1 MQYTNVP
8 HDLRQLKHWVCWQAM
23 PDEGRPGKIKKIPIN
38 PKTGEFAQ
46 SNNPNTWCSFDAAVS
61 AMHNFSGIGFMF
73 SDSGYFGVD
82 IDGISDAIADF
93 RHDSEDPNNIVSEF
107 IYTLQSYAEFSPS
120 GKGIHII
127 CKGKLPPTGRRKN
140 NVEMYES
147 GRFFT
152 VTGNLC
158 SDFSETRDCTE
169 SVKSLHEKYIGGGN
183 EPTTGLIN
191 NPLPLNLSES
201 EIIRLAENSKQGNAF
216 RHLYSGQWDTIY
228 STQSEADLAFCNMLA
243 FWCRCDEQ
251 LMDKIFRASNLMRD
265 KWDRKQSGSTYGK
278 ITLKKAIRDC
288 NKTYE
293 PEPEYAITIGSN
305 PVPKP
310 KKKMYTFDDTGNAER
325 FTDVFGEKI
334 RYSFVNKKWLYY
346 DGRRWCFDITGA
358 VRRMADEV
366 VEQMRG
372 DMDFYVQNSTE
383 DPEDAEKSFMKHLKQ
398 SRSSRAKDSMIKESQ
413 HRAPITPAQLD
424 THQSLLNTPN
434 GIINLRTGEL
444 LPHDQNQYI
453 TKITNTEYTD
463 KIDCPL
469 WDQFLKDIFND
480 DADLIRYI
488 QKAVGYSLT
497 GSTKEDCAFF
507 CYGTG
512 RNGKSTF
519 IDVISDALGD
529 YGTNIQPETI
539 MVKQSAGTA
548 TSDLARLK
556 GARFITCSEPNEG
569 VRLNEGLL
577 KQLTGGDRVTAAKKY
592 EDEFEF
598 TPEFK
603 LWMTTNHKPII
614 RGTDVGIWSRIR
626 LIPFTVRIP
635 DDKIDRNLKHK
646 LKQELPGI
654 LHWAVEGC
662 LLWQREG
669 LNVPTAIKTAN
680 AEYRGEMDT
689 VGAFVNE
696 CCTVGIGEE
705 STKRLYES
713 YSEWAKEN
721 NEYSGMSRRKFT
733 EKMLENFKMRQSNG
747 KRLLLGISIKEQYEP
762 YEVSFNRYKN

>member
-1 MQYTNVP
+1 MQYDKIPQDMRT
-8 HDLRQLKHWVCWQAM
+8 LKNWVCWKAI
-23 PDEGRPGKIKKIPIN
+23 PRAGKLTKIPIN
-38 PKTGEFAQ
+38 PRTGGQAQ
-46 SNNPNTWCSFDAAVS
+46 SNNSETWADFDTAVS
-61 AMHNFSGIGFMF
+61 ASVNFSGIGFMF
-73 SDSGYFGVD
+73 SNSGYFGVD
-82 IDGISDAIADF
+82 IDGIEDAIEDYK
-93 RHDSEDPNNIVSEF
+93 HDNTDSDNIVSEF
-107 IYTLQSYAEFSPS
+107 VYTLQSYAEYSPS
-120 GKGIHII
+120 GRGIHII
-127 CKGKLPPTGRRKN
+127 CRGSLPPSGRRKN

-152 VTGNLC
+152 VTGIPC
-158 SDFSETRDCTE
+158 SEFAETRDCTE
-169 SVKSLHEKYIGGGN
+169 SIKSLHEKYIGGGS
-183 EPTTGLIN
+183 EPTTGIIR
-191 NPLPLNLSES
+191 NPLPLNLSEA
-201 EIIRLAENSKQGNAF
+201 EVIRLAENSKQGEAF
-216 RHLYSGQWDTIY
+216 RRLYSGQWNTLY
-228 STQSEADLAFCNMLA
+228 SSQSEADMAFCNMLA

-251 LMDKIFRASNLMRD
+251 FMDKIYRSSNLMRD
-265 KWDRKQSGSTYGK
+265 KWDRMQSGSTYGK
-278 ITLKKAIRDC
+278 ITLQKAIKSC

-325 FTDVFGEKI
+325 FTDVFKDNI
-334 RYSFVNKKWLYY
+334 RYSFVNKKWLYF
-346 DGRRWCFDITGA
+346 DGRKWCFDITGTI
-358 VRRMADEV
+358 RRMADEV

-372 DMDFYVQNSTE
+372 DMDFYVENSPADMDTDE
-383 DPEDAEKSFMKHLKQ
+383 AEKAFMKHLKQ
-398 SRSSRAKDSMIKESQ
+398 SRSSRAKDAMVKESQ
-413 HRAPITPAQLD
+413 HRNPITPSQLD
-424 THQSLLNTPN
+424 VHQSLLNTPN

-444 LPHDQNQYI
+444 LPHDREKYI

-469 WDQFLKDIFND
+469 WEQFLKDIFNGD
-480 DADLIRYI
+480 TELINYI

-497 GSTKEDCAFF
+497 GSTKENCAFF

-519 IDVISDALGD
+519 IDIISEALGD

-539 MVKQSAGTA
+539 MVKQ
-548 TSDLARLK
+548 TSSGPNSDIARLK
-556 GARFITCSEPNEG
+556 GARFVTSAEPNEG

-577 KQLTGGDRVTAAKKY
+577 KQLTGGDRVTAARKY

-603 LWMTTNHKPII
+603 LWMSTNHKPII

-662 LLWQREG
+662 LMWQREG
-669 LNVPTAIKTAN
+669 LNMPAAIKAAN

-689 VGAFVNE
+689 VQAFVDE
-696 CCTVGIGEE
+696 CCVVGAGEE

-713 YSEWAKEN
+713 YSEWVKEN

-733 EKMLENFKMRQSNG
+733 EKMLENYKMRQSNG
-747 KRLLLGISIKEQYEP
+747 KRLLIGISLKEINVS
-762 YEVSFNRYKN
+762 YEVYINQYKN

>member
-8 HDLRQLKHWVCWQAM
+8 QDLRQLKHWVCWQAM

-82 IDGISDAIADF
+82 IDGISDAIEDF
-93 RHDSEDPNNIVSEF
+93 HHDNEDPNNIVSEF

-158 SDFSETRDCTE
+158 SEFSETRDCTE
-169 SVKSLHEKYIGGGN
+169 SIKSLHEKYIGGGN
-183 EPTTGLIN
+183 EPTTGIQ
-191 NPLPLNLSES
+191 PVLPLNLSEA
-201 EIIRLAENSKQGNAF
+201 EIIRLAENSKQGDSF
-216 RHLYSGQWDTIY
+216 RRLYSGKWDTLPY
-228 STQSEADLAFCNMLA
+228 GSQSEADLAFCNMLA
-243 FWCRCDEQ
+243 FWCGRDEQ
-251 LMDKIFRASNLMRD
+251 LMDKIFRSSNLFRE

-278 ITLKKAIRDC
+278 LTLAKAIKNCSRV
-288 NKTYE
+288 YE

-372 DMDFYVQNSTE
+372 DMDFYVQNSAE

-497 GSTKEDCAFF
+497 GSTQEQCIFF
-507 CYGTG
+507 CYGEG
-512 RNGKSTF
+512 SNGKSTF
-519 IDVISDALGD
+519 VDIIKDMLGD
-529 YGTNIQPETI
+529 YAANVQSKSLA
-539 MVKQSAGTA
+539 VKQNSG
-548 TSDLARLK
+548 SSSEDIARLH
-556 GARFITCSEPNEG
+556 GARFVCSSEFNEG
-569 VRLNEGLL
+569 ERLDESLI
-577 KQLTGGDRVTAAKKY
+577 KQLTGGDTVTASKKY
-592 EDEFEF
+592 EHEFEF

-603 LWMTTNHKPII
+603 IWMSTNHKPII
-614 RGTDVGIWSRIR
+614 RGTDTGIWRRIR
-626 LIPFTVRIP
+626 LIPFTVHIP
-635 DDKIDRNLKHK
+635 DEKKDKNLKHK

-654 LHWAVEGC
+654 LHWAVDGC
-662 LLWQREG
+662 SLWQREG
-669 LNVPTAIKTAN
+669 FRIPKAIRETTN
-680 AEYRGEMDT
+680 GYREEMD
-689 VGAFVNE
+689 VIENFINE
-696 CCTVGIGEE
+696 CCFVGKEYSYKAQE
-705 STKRLYES
+705 LYEA
-713 YSEWAKEN
+713 YAAWAKKY
-721 NEYSGMSRRKFT
+721 NEYAMSSTMFGREIVKKF
-733 EKMLENFKMRQSNG
+733 EKKKTKTGSVYQ
-747 KRLLLGISIKEQYEP
+747 GISVKESFVP
-762 YEVSFNRYKN
+762 YGVKII